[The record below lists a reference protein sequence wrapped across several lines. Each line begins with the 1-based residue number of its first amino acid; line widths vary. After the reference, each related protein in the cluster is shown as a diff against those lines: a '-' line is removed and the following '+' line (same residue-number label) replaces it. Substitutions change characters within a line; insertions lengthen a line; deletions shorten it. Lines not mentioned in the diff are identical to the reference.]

1 LVMEKMRKIVLC
13 AIGVLVAGLCRP
25 IASNQPILPWRATS
39 TVTPGIVPLSISRLN
54 ASDIFCRRFVERP
67 IDPGLASGR
76 GGVCG
81 AVAGFAVAGLAA
93 VCAFMISPVML
104 LSLGMG

>member
-1 LVMEKMRKIVLC
+1 VETIGLVMEKMRKMVSC
-13 AIGVLVAGLCRP
+13 AIGVSTAGLCRP

-39 TVTPGIVPLSISRLN
+39 TVAPGMVPLSISRLN
-54 ASDIFCRRFVERP
+54 ASDIVGSRLAESP
-67 IDPGLASGR
+67 IDCGLASGR

-81 AVAGFAVAGLAA
+81 VAADLGA

-104 LSLGMG
+104 LSLGK